1 MSTDGWRLKKRSR
14 DPEAAEVAW
23 QKWKHDRP
31 DHSRGTRG
39 MTKTTAEAHLF
50 SVRMRTIR
58 DNLEKEFTN
67 SSDAGKLQH
76 ACDELRNLFLNN
88 KDFLLETSYEDGKNR
103 ANRLRFNGALVNVVL
118 QRFDELKEVFDSVY
132 ERGNVTTAQMNSL
145 QIQMGLL
152 RDALPPT
159 TFSRSSPRPQHN
171 ERDALEQ
178 LTNFNCL
185 PRVDSTN

>member
-67 SSDAGKLQH
+67 S
-76 ACDELRNLFLNN
+76 
-88 KDFLLETSYEDGKNR
+88 NR
-103 ANRLRFNGALVNVVL
+103 KGG
-118 QRFDELKEVFDSVY
+118 S
-132 ERGNVTTAQMNSL
+132 GPSL
-145 QIQMGLL
+145 GGGGGGS
-152 RDALPPT
+152 LP
-159 TFSRSSPRPQHN
+159 
-171 ERDALEQ
+171 A
-178 LTNFNCL
+178 
-185 PRVDSTN
+185 ST

>member
-14 DPEAAEVAW
+14 DPEAAEEAW

-31 DHSRGTRG
+31 DYSRGTRG
-39 MTKTTAEAHLF
+39 MTRKTAEAHLF

-76 ACDELRNLFLNN
+76 ACDELRHLFVNN
-88 KDFLLETSYEDGKNR
+88 KDFLLETSYEDGKDR
-103 ANRLRFNGALVNVVL
+103 ANRLRCHGALVNVVL
-118 QRFDELKEVFDSVY
+118 QRFDELEEVFDSVY

-145 QIQMGLL
+145 QIQMGCL

-159 TFSRSSPRPQHN
+159 TFSRSSARPQHN
-171 ERDALEQ
+171 ERIALEQ
-178 LTNFNCL
+178 LTNFNWL